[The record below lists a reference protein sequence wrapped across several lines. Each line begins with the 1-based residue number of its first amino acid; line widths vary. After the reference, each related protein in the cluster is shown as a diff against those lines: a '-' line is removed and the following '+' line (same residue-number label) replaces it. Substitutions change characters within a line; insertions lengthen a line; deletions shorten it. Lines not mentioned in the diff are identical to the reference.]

1 MRRDKVYLL
10 ISHVYEPLPEGAW
23 VHYENGTLR
32 DRSPDL
38 YPAVRANGPGP
49 LPLGVR
55 IILWIPP
62 QLFRVLL
69 YPRHIEQT
77 N

>member
-1 MRRDKVYLL
+1 MYNLL
-10 ISHVYEPLPEGAW
+10 ISSIYVPPPEGAW
-23 VHYENGTLR
+23 VHCLHGTLR

-49 LPLGVR
+49 PPLGVR
-55 IILWIPP
+55 IILWIPQ

>member
-1 MRRDKVYLL
+1 MHNLFIRH
-10 ISHVYEPLPEGAW
+10 IYEPPPEGAW
-23 VHYENGTLR
+23 VHSVPGTLR
-32 DRSPDL
+32 DRSPHL

-49 LPLGVR
+49 PPLGVR
-55 IILWIPP
+55 IILWIQP